1 MIRLGDL
8 SFPVFHTPSR
18 STHQAACPNPISEPL
33 FEFLEVQVIHRTRTT
48 CFRNLERRVH
58 VERVFVMERLPSHDC
73 LTKALD
79 VGFLLAVF
87 REVDD
92 VGGYAISFSLND
104 ATGHLC
110 RCLCP
115 VPLCDRSSELRGI
128 NRRMAGF

>member
-1 MIRLGDL
+1 M
-8 SFPVFHTPSR
+8 
-18 STHQAACPNPISEPL
+18 HQAVWPNPISEPFFEL
-33 FEFLEVQVIHRTRTT
+33 FEVQVIHRTRTT
-48 CFRNLERRVH
+48 FFRNLERRAH
-58 VERVFVMERLPSHDC
+58 VERVFLMERLPSHDF

-92 VGGYAISFSLND
+92 VGGYAIFFSPND
-104 ATGHLC
+104 ATGLLC

-115 VPLCDRSSELRGI
+115 VPLCDRSSELRGT